1 VVADSRPP
9 SPQCVF
15 LFSCGYCGSFVTL
28 HWSRWI
34 CLCFVLFC
42 FALLLLLAI
51 LGGTDLHLG
60 HDGIDLGGG
69 LGHSGHYIQYYFE
82 GCIYRRGGF
91 ALGWYLRVRYTR
103 EEMGIVPELGRL
115 SSQTSSLS
123 SSSWST
129 AICLEMNEK
138 GWRDRGAGGIYFD
151 DCYAQSRIL
160 TREIEID

>member
-1 VVADSRPP
+1 
-9 SPQCVF
+9 VF
-15 LFSCGYCGSFVTL
+15 SFSHAGIAAHLLPCTGAGGYVS
-28 HWSRWI
+28 
-34 CLCFVLFC
+34 VLFC
-42 FALLLLLAI
+42 FALLALLLLLAI

-129 AICLEMNEK
+129 AICLGNERK
-138 GWRDRGAGGIYFD
+138 GLAGSGRGGDLF
-151 DCYAQSRIL
+151 
-160 TREIEID
+160 